1 MKTIDTIYKHKYYIR
16 AALGILNCLEDLEKK
31 YIYIVNRILFCSPEL
46 KNVEPTRKPFVKKDV

>member
-31 YIYIVNRILFCSPEL
+31 YIYSE
-46 KNVEPTRKPFVKKDV
+46 